1 MKWLLKACFTVAVFI
16 IVSSLLITFP
26 LKYINPIFWSWQLQR
41 EFNPPALYP
50 ADAKYHWVS
59 IDNISS
65 SMQLAVIAAE
75 DQLFLS
81 HNGIDIEST
90 KQAIDDMIIGK
101 RFRGASTLSQQT
113 VKNLYLWP
121 GKSITRKAIEAWLTL
136 LIEWQWDKQRILEI
150 YLNIVEFGPGI
161 YGVEAASQHYFGV
174 SAKQLSAA
182 QSARLAAVLPN
193 PYRFS
198 AAAPSTYQ
206 IKREQWIRQQ
216 MRQLGLAYLR
226 PIKLE
231 R

>member
-1 MKWLLKACFTVAVFI
+1 MKWLLKACFTVGVFI
-16 IVSSLLITFP
+16 VVSSLLITFP

-50 ADAKYHWVS
+50 EDAKYHWVS
-59 IDNISS
+59 IEDISS

-81 HNGIDIEST
+81 HNGIDVEST
-90 KQAIDDMIIGK
+90 KQAIDDMISGK

-113 VKNLYLWP
+113 VKNLYLWS
-121 GKSITRKAIEAWLTL
+121 GKSIPRKAIEAWLTL
-136 LIEWQWDKQRILEI
+136 LIEWQWNKQRILEI

-216 MRQLGLAYLR
+216 MRQLGIGYLKA
-226 PIKLE
+226 IK
-231 R
+231 